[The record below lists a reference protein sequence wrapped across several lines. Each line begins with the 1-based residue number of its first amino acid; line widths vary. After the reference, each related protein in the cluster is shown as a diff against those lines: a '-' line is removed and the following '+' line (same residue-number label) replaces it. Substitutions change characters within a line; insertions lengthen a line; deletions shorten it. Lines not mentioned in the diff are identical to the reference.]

1 MTLDEEECWALLAAA
16 RHGVL
21 GTVHPQRGV
30 DAVPVVFV
38 VLPNPG
44 AGAEVR
50 PSVVIPLDTV
60 KPKRSARLQRL
71 ANIERDARCV
81 LLVDHYDD
89 DWSQLWWVR
98 LHAAA
103 TASPSDASEA
113 VLAALSER
121 YPQYRL
127 PGSVVAVMTLAP
139 TALTGWR
146 AS

>member
-1 MTLDEEECWALLAAA
+1 MTLDEEECWALLATA

-30 DAVPVVFV
+30 DAVPVVFA
-38 VLPNPG
+38 VLPNAT
-44 AGAEVR
+44 AGAEAR

-60 KPKRSARLQRL
+60 KPKRSARLRRL
-71 ANIERDARCV
+71 ANIEGDARCV
-81 LLVDHYDD
+81 LLVDRYDE

-98 LHAAA
+98 LHAVA
-103 TASPSDASEA
+103 TASSSDASEA
-113 VLAALSER
+113 VLGALSER
-121 YPQYRL
+121 YPQYRP

-139 TALTGWR
+139 TELTGWR